1 MFSPT
6 KNSMQCEIQVQ
17 IEKYSFKSSSGG
29 WIKLMA
35 YVYGFKETY
44 YDSSRGCEEKLIY
57 YIIYHF
63 YATAAS
69 ACYVHIIQ
77 NINVTVRFLLPYIL
91 KHTHT
96 HTKINKKYNFPAP
109 VSIKSTKYTFPKRSC
124 WTKRE
129 KEKRNFTR
137 KFNASGILPY
147 LRNKSQL
154 QMQKSKTSIL
164 SHFPSPLSDWKNK
177 DTSEDLSRAMEER
190 LLYLFAGQPIITSS
204 RRGILSL

>member
-1 MFSPT
+1 MASKKLIT
-6 KNSMQCEIQVQ
+6 IRHAVVKKNWFITSYTTFMLLLLPRVTYILFKISM
-17 IEKYSFKSSSGG
+17 
-29 WIKLMA
+29 L
-35 YVYGFKETY
+35 T
-44 YDSSRGCEEKLIY
+44 YDSYCHTSL
-57 YIIYHF
+57 
-63 YATAAS
+63 
-69 ACYVHIIQ
+69 
-77 NINVTVRFLLPYIL
+77 N
-91 KHTHT
+91 THT
-96 HTKINKKYNFPAP
+96 HTQINKKYNFPAA

-137 KFNASGILPY
+137 KFNAWGILPY

>member
-1 MFSPT
+1 MASKKLIT
-6 KNSMQCEIQVQ
+6 IRHAVVKKNWFITSYTTFMLLLLPRVAYILFKISM
-17 IEKYSFKSSSGG
+17 
-29 WIKLMA
+29 LP
-35 YVYGFKETY
+35 
-44 YDSSRGCEEKLIY
+44 YDSYCHTSL
-57 YIIYHF
+57 
-63 YATAAS
+63 
-69 ACYVHIIQ
+69 
-77 NINVTVRFLLPYIL
+77 N
-91 KHTHT
+91 THT
-96 HTKINKKYNFPAP
+96 HTQINKKYNFPAP

-129 KEKRNFTR
+129 KEKRNFTTQF
-137 KFNASGILPY
+137 KTLDEKNASGILPY

-154 QMQKSKTSIL
+154 QIQKSKTSIL

>member
-17 IEKYSFKSSSGG
+17 IEKYSFKSSSSGC
-29 WIKLMA
+29 IKLMA

-77 NINVTVRFLLPYIL
+77 NINVTVRFLLSYIL

-96 HTKINKKYNFPAP
+96 QK
-109 VSIKSTKYTFPKRSC
+109 SIKSTIS
-124 WTKRE
+124 
-129 KEKRNFTR
+129 
-137 KFNASGILPY
+137 L
-147 LRNKSQL
+147 L
-154 QMQKSKTSIL
+154 QY
-164 SHFPSPLSDWKNK
+164 P
-177 DTSEDLSRAMEER
+177 
-190 LLYLFAGQPIITSS
+190 
-204 RRGILSL
+204 